1 MSLSC
6 WIIVYRSAPVIENY
20 VLKSGEGLSVAFIVI
35 WLAGDLTNLAG
46 GVLAGVLP
54 TMILIAVYYT
64 ACDILLLFQVYYYR
78 WRKRQ
83 REEAASEHQPL
94 LDNPEPPKT
103 FNPGIPMWI
112 SYPLLILFVI
122 VSGFAAWAI
131 SPKDDDSSPDHKGPS
146 GTIEF
151 EWRSQVLGYASCLL
165 YIGSRIPQIFHN
177 FKTRCEGLSLA
188 MFFFSI
194 SGNVTYVLS
203 ILFKSTDRK
212 YLITNASWIAG
223 AGLTIFL
230 DLFVLGQFAYYA
242 YQDEQ
247 KDAKVFADDVEDV
260 VA

>member
-1 MSLSC
+1 M
-6 WIIVYRSAPVIENY
+6 SAPVIENY

-35 WLAGDLTNLAG
+35 WLLGDLTNLAG

-83 REEAASEHQPL
+83 REVAESEHQPL
-94 LDNPEPPKT
+94 LNNPEPPKT

-122 VSGFAAWAI
+122 VSGFAAYYI
-131 SPKDDDSSPDHKGPS
+131 SPKEDDSPEKGPS
-146 GTIEF
+146 GTVEF

-194 SGNVTYVLS
+194 SGNVTYVAS
-203 ILFKSTDRK
+203 IMFKSMDRK

-242 YQDEQ
+242 WQDRQ

-260 VA
+260 TA